1 HTGLVSANADETTV
15 RILNT
20 NTNKIIE
27 STFAT
32 KNGMPVYAGPLSIP
46 GVSGTG
52 SPIELRFI
60 DPGGATTNKL
70 LPTAAVTNQLEID
83 GAEMFTVYCVDAAYA
98 SEMGCGRFVGLIG

>member
-1 HTGLVSANADETTV
+1 PTRRSSDLTGKTTV

-20 NTNKIIE
+20 NTDKIIE

-32 KNGMPVYAGPLSIP
+32 ENGVPVYAGSLSIP

-83 GAEMFTVYCVDAAYA
+83 GVGSFTISYVDAANA
-98 SEMGCGRFVGLIG
+98 AVFVRAAE